1 VGRRE
6 VFSQTETVAF
16 FIGSINFQD
25 AKMLLVNRAEQL
37 AHSSAKMSHFTTF
50 AYEARFSSQ
59 NKDFWRENSNIRCI
73 IFDMKS
79 TNKRILGI
87 F

>member
-1 VGRRE
+1 MGRGE
-6 VFSQTETVAF
+6 VFSQTESVAF

-37 AHSSAKMSHFTTF
+37 AHSAKMSHFTTF